1 MWYDGNT
8 WLNSNMSCGS
18 EMKELLFTRVGITKC
33 CQCESHLIDPARVS
47 TCTARMCWATLC
59 PRVSQVY
66 VCVRA
71 CACKCLCVCKC
82 GVYLQRSSE
91 KDEFDPC
98 NLLNAKILKNAWQQ
112 LHSNHNYLCNNNLF
126 NVVLSA
132 NCNLWQLHESKIS
145 L

>member
-18 EMKELLFTRVGITKC
+18 EMKESVFTRVGITKC

-47 TCTARMCWATLC
+47 TCTARMCWAALW

-66 VCVRA
+66 VCV
-71 CACKCLCVCKC
+71 CACERVCVCEC
-82 GVYLQRSSE
+82 GVCLQRSSE

-98 NLLNAKILKNAWQQ
+98 NLLNAKILKKMLDSKAI
-112 LHSNHNYLCNNNLF
+112 STHNYLCNNNLF
-126 NVVLSA
+126 NFVLSA
-132 NCNLWQLHESKIS
+132 NCNLLQLHESKIS